1 MPSSPLNPSIRF
13 APLIINKKHKQIKNN
28 AKMSI
33 SNKLFKNNKPDL
45 SIQVLLYITKI
56 IKRVPIIISLNFG
69 AIFTFKS
76 SIKPKRKNNVQKD
89 IYSK

>member
-33 SNKLFKNNKPDL
+33 SNKLFKNDKPDF
-45 SIQVLLYITKI
+45 SI
-56 IKRVPIIISLNFG
+56 
-69 AIFTFKS
+69 
-76 SIKPKRKNNVQKD
+76 
-89 IYSK
+89 